1 MNLLSPSERPAP
13 ARPSDRVLRSGMTEV
28 CCNCGSL
35 VRRPALSSDAARVGA
50 YPLPALLSRPFA
62 RVKGKLNLAAAPADT
77 GAVLPLLLAVLWV
90 VVASAVAWR
99 GYVRMVDEAR
109 AELVGVEASE

>member
-1 MNLLSPSERPAP
+1 
-13 ARPSDRVLRSGMTEV
+13 
-28 CCNCGSL
+28 
-35 VRRPALSSDAARVGA
+35 
-50 YPLPALLSRPFA
+50 
-62 RVKGKLNLAAAPADT
+62 VKGKLNLAAAPADT